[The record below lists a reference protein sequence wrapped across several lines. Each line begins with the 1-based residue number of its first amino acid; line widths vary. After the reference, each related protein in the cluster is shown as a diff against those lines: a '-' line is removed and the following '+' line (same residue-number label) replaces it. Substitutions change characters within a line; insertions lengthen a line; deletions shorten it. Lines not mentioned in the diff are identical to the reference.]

1 MKKVNV
7 RRLPVYISTGVFA
20 VLWALICL
28 LPFYLMICTS
38 LKSAPDYGRNGFFT
52 MPQKF
57 MFENYVQVIREG
69 IFSYFKNSVVVVSV
83 ALTLLLI
90 IALCAAYPLSRFKYG
105 LRKPMNSF
113 IVASLAIPMHVTL
126 IPIYLLTRAIGL
138 YDTLTGLI
146 IPYIA
151 FNIPITVFILVNF
164 MRTIPKELEDASEID
179 GCNKVGVFTHVIV
192 PLTRSGLV
200 TVAIYDTIAM
210 WNEFSFALVLMQS
223 RAIRTLP
230 LAVWNYKGQYGAS
243 VPLIF
248 CVLFMSVLPMI
259 IAYAV
264 LQDKLINGMIAGAV
278 KG

>member
-1 MKKVNV
+1 
-7 RRLPVYISTGVFA
+7 
-20 VLWALICL
+20 
-28 LPFYLMICTS
+28 
-38 LKSAPDYGRNGFFT
+38 
-52 MPQKF
+52 
-57 MFENYVQVIREG
+57 
-69 IFSYFKNSVVVVSV
+69 VVVVSV
-83 ALTLLLI
+83 ALGLLLI

-126 IPIYLLTRAIGL
+126 IPIYLLTRTIGL
-138 YDTLTGLI
+138 YDTLAGLI

-151 FNIPITVFILVNF
+151 FNIPVTVFILVNF

-179 GCNKVGVFTHVIV
+179 GCNKVGVFAHVIV